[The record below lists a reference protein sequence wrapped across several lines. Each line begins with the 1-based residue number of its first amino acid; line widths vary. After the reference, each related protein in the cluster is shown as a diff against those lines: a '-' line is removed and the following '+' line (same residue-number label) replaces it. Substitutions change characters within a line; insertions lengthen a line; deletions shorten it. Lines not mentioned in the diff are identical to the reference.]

1 MLETKEGQ
9 LHKKLFQASSL
20 HQCPANEGQLAA
32 FPDTMEMIGS
42 IQLGKCNPAGN
53 TASTSEELYKR
64 PYNDQYC
71 KVYLEF
77 NRKSGQG
84 LQKTCNVCPLVSTPE
99 DLGHGILHQL
109 KFPDGL

>member
-9 LHKKLFQASSL
+9 LHHKKFFQASSL
-20 HQCPANEGQLAA
+20 HQCPANEQQLAA
-32 FPDTMEMIGS
+32 FPDTVEMIGS

-53 TASTSEELYKR
+53 STTNGELYKG

-71 KVYLEF
+71 KQHLEF
-77 NRKSGQG
+77 NRKPGQG
-84 LQKTCNVCPLVSTPE
+84 LQKTCNVCPLVSTRE
-99 DLGHGILHQL
+99 NLGHCILHQL